1 MSAILMFIN
10 CEGQS
15 HKTVSTDHY
24 LWSGERRA
32 EADSNRGPSAYQPN
46 ALPPG
51 QTGSPAGNN
60 GFCGRYWSRPCLF
73 TLMVFALVKNGSDVG
88 VSPVTWDRVQGGRRL
103 ELLGHTGYP
112 QFWAWASL
120 QVLQG
125 GPAWASLQVL
135 QGGPAWAGRSE
146 TSVMVHYTYWFR
158 SNVGIAAHLT
168 DHRGWNSGD
177 AFRCP
182 VMRRFLHLPVLTKR
196 LPGPPCLTN
205 WSDTDLCWKFHFDFE
220 VSLQANL
227 HLAVLPKPATGKCNH
242 LVRFGYSKDY
252 TEHKCICNLSL
263 ESLAGY

>member
-24 LWSGERRA
+24 LWRERRA

-103 ELLGHTGYP
+103 ELTHRVSAVL
-112 QFWAWASL
+112 SL
-120 QVLQG
+120 SFL
-125 GPAWASLQVL
+125 LQVL

-168 DHRGWNSGD
+168 DHRGWNRD

-182 VMRRFLHLPVLTKR
+182 VMRQFLHLPVLTKR

-205 WSDTDLCWKFHFDFE
+205 WSDTDLCRKFHFWFRSQFAGKFALGSTSKTGDRKMQ
-220 VSLQANL
+220 SL
-227 HLAVLPKPATGKCNH
+227 V
-242 LVRFGYSKDY
+242 VRFGYSKDY